1 MKYLILIY
9 GNPLNWGDSVGQA
22 YGELTDEE
30 RNDREAAFDTFYE
43 ELKASGK
50 LLAGTPLGPPQTTK
64 TITQRNGNVASMD
77 GPFAEAKE
85 QLAGVLLVDCDA
97 IEEAYEMAKNFNEI
111 KFGAI
116 EIRPVAV

>member
-9 GNPLNWGDSVGQA
+9 GNPLNWGDSVTEA
-22 YGELTDEE
+22 YGEVTDEE
-30 RNDREAAFDTFYE
+30 RQYRDAAFDTFYD

-50 LLAGTPLGPPQTTK
+50 LIAGTPLGPPQATK
-64 TITQRNGNVASMD
+64 TVTQRNGNVAIMD

-85 QLAGVLLVDCDA
+85 QLAGVVLVECDA
-97 IEEAYEMAKNFNEI
+97 INEAYEIAKNFNEI

-116 EIRPVAV
+116 EIRPVAE